1 MNKSKS
7 NKRRPDSHDAE
18 IGRRVRVRRLALGM
32 SQTELG
38 KHLGITFQQVQKYE
52 GGVNRIGSGRL
63 QRIAE
68 VLEVPITY
76 FFEGEHDKIAA
87 TGDVTSPLDYIKT
100 EGALKLVRAFSQ
112 IANSNLRFAIV
123 QIVENMAAASPA
135 PKRKK

>member
-1 MNKSKS
+1 MNRSRLT
-7 NKRRPDSHDAE
+7 KRRPDAHDAE
-18 IGRRVRVRRLALGM
+18 IGRRVRVRRLAMSM

-76 FFEGEHDKIAA
+76 FFEGENDKIAP
-87 TGDVTSPLDYIKT
+87 TDGVTSPLDYIKT

-123 QIVENMAAASPA
+123 QIVENMAAASTA
-135 PKRKK
+135 PKRRK